1 MASLGE
7 LIRCLIAPGATL
19 QYPHKGQAIQTKE
32 LKMIDVLWG
41 TFFNFLVFGL
51 IIESVYRLWIMR
63 ANTAEDRA
71 ARITEKHEV
80 WSKRG
85 RWVLL
90 AFIFFVLLAGY
101 MGLI

>member
-1 MASLGE
+1 LVE
-7 LIRCLIAPGATL
+7 RLL
-19 QYPHKGQAIQTKE
+19 QTKV

-41 TFFNFLVFGL
+41 TFFNYLVFGF

-63 ANTAEDRA
+63 AKSVEDRA

-90 AFIFFVLLAGY
+90 AFIFFGLLARSIE
-101 MGLI
+101 LI

>member
-1 MASLGE
+1 
-7 LIRCLIAPGATL
+7 
-19 QYPHKGQAIQTKE
+19 
-32 LKMIDVLWG
+32 MIDVLWG

-71 ARITEKHEV
+71 ARIAEKHEV

-101 MGLI
+101 IGLI